1 MSNAPT
7 EATSTTRVELERRE
21 CVATVRFVA
30 EKGPPLLTSAL
41 LGELGTIVKQ
51 MAEDPCIRFVVFRAS
66 GPVFNAGADVGPLLH
81 LNEDQGYSLAR
92 AGQHLFDAIEKLPQ
106 VTFAAIN
113 GHAIGGGC
121 ELAIACSFRIAV
133 ANAKLSLPEARLGLI
148 PGWGG
153 AKRLPMMIP
162 LNWALRM
169 LYAGEEIPAD
179 RAERIGLVDDV
190 VPTEADLDAALERW
204 FAKFRKSA
212 PQAIIRIK
220 RAVLNND
227 EAHQFGLCFTGSEAK
242 EGIRA
247 FLEKRAPSWAA
258 DAGCDEN

>member
-7 EATSTTRVELERRE
+7 DASSATRVEFERHK

-30 EKGPPLLTSAL
+30 DKGPPLMTSPV
-41 LGELGTIVKQ
+41 LGELGTFAKQ
-51 MAEDPCIRFVVFRAS
+51 VAEDPCIRFVVFRS
-66 GPVFNAGADVGPLLH
+66 TGPVFNAGADVGPLLH
-81 LNEDQGYSLAR
+81 LNEDQGCALAR
-92 AGQHLFDAIEKLPQ
+92 AGQHVFDAIENLPQ
-106 VTFAAIN
+106 VTFAALN

-133 ANAKLSLPEARLGLI
+133 ATARLSLPEARLGLI

-190 VPTEADLDAALERW
+190 VASEADLDEALERW
-204 FAKFRKSA
+204 FSKFRKSA
-212 PQAIIRIK
+212 PQAIVRIK

-258 DAGCDEN
+258 DEECQDG